1 MSLFS
6 WLAPFKAWRNKSSGE
21 RVTERGFVPSG
32 AAGEGSK
39 AKILLSGFVGDKGN
53 HESSRLAGLLGKMI
67 GVDVYRHKK
76 IFKRPENIEDPV
88 AQLMAVADEG
98 RDWLKEEHADLLVWG
113 EVDGPEN
120 RLMLH
125 LLPAPGMH
133 ASGEAADASSIG
145 ETLDMPI
152 DLGPEMEP
160 VIMAALIATFGP
172 TFKGGRQALGESL
185 GGYLTPLTPLVTSLP
200 LGLSPAQ
207 AVSILNTIG
216 NAFVAHFHLGGG
228 GAQLGIAALAYQEA
242 EKRVSKEAQPL
253 VWTSIQNN
261 LASVLRAQGQ
271 FNKDPKFL
279 RQAAVT
285 YSTIAA
291 TLSQSAHRHDWGTA
305 HVHLG
310 RTLYILAGM
319 EGKPEYLKKAVG
331 VYEQAL
337 ATCDKNAAPEHWADI
352 TNQYGVVLLALG
364 EELEGNAPLEKA
376 VNEFRAA
383 MMVHSQENAPLLWA
397 QTANNLGAACFAL
410 AKRNFEN
417 SLLREASDCFQGAT
431 EIYRQQGVPK
441 QAKVIEKNLQRVQ
454 RLLTTRGG

>member
-1 MSLFS
+1 MAFFN
-6 WLAPFKAWRNKSSGE
+6 WLALFKAWKKKSSGE

-32 AAGEGSK
+32 AAGEGVK
-39 AKILLSGFVGDKGN
+39 PKILLSGFPGDKGN
-53 HESSRLAGLLGKMI
+53 IQGDRLAGLLAKLT

-76 IFKRPENIEDPV
+76 IFKRPDNIVDPF
-88 AQLMAVADEG
+88 AQLMAAADEG
-98 RDWLKEEHADLLVWG
+98 RAWLTDEHADLLVWG

-120 RLMLH
+120 RLTLH
-125 LLPAPGMH
+125 LLPAPGIH
-133 ASGEAADASSIG
+133 ASGEAANASSIG

-152 DLGPEMEP
+152 DFGPDIEP

-172 TFKGGRQALGESL
+172 TFKGGRQALGASL
-185 GGYLTPLTPLVTSLP
+185 GEYLTPLAPLVTSLP
-200 LGLSPAQ
+200 LGLSSVQ

-228 GAQLGIAALAYQEA
+228 GGQLDFAALAYQEA
-242 EKRVSKEAQPL
+242 EKRASKETQPL
-253 VWTSIQNN
+253 VWASIQNN

-271 FNKDPKFL
+271 LNKDPNFL

-285 YSTIAA
+285 YSAITA

-331 VYEQAL
+331 AYEIAL
-337 ATCDKNAAPEHWADI
+337 SICDKNAAQEHWADI

-383 MMVHSQENAPLLWA
+383 MKVHSQKNAPILWA

-417 SLLREASDCFQGAT
+417 SLLREASDCFKGAT
-431 EIYRQQGVPK
+431 EIFRQQGDPK

-454 RLLTTRGG
+454 RLLTSRGG